1 MKMTNTHHIYK
12 KKSTCFGTEYEEITK
27 KKKLQL
33 T

>member
-27 KKKLQL
+27 KKLQL